1 VGAVN
6 NYDGGTFLYSCSY
19 PEPSLGEGSIS
30 SDPMFLSA
38 QDLHLQP
45 NSSCIDGGLNSY
57 ATLPTDLDGNPRIQ
71 NGVVDMGAY
80 EGGVFDMV
88 VTFDPRGGTVPVPAS
103 KTVTFGQVY
112 GSLATTT
119 RTGYYGFAGWYTN
132 AACTGAVVT
141 DSTTVGIAGDHSLF
155 AKWVEQA
162 TSWGP
167 VPVPY
172 SWLAQYPVLM
182 SMAGGN
188 FEIAALSDA
197 DLDGMITWQEYVAG
211 SVPTDNASVF
221 RAGIDVIGGE
231 PQVSWT
237 PDLGAARVY
246 TVDGKTNLTDTV
258 WGPTN
263 AGSRFYRVRV
273 DMP

>member
-1 VGAVN
+1 RFVSAN
-6 NYDGGTFLYSCSY
+6 DLRLRGGS
-19 PEPSLGEGSIS
+19 P
-30 SDPMFLSA
+30 
-38 QDLHLQP
+38 
-45 NSSCIDGGLNSY
+45 CIDGGNNSY
-57 ATLPTDLDGNPRIQ
+57 ATLPTDLAGNPRIQ

-80 EGGVFDMV
+80 EGGVFDMG